1 MNPKISA
8 DHLKRRAIVYIRQSS
23 PGQVIHNQESQRR
36 QYGLADH
43 ARQLGFQQVEII
55 DDDLGRSGSGQVERP
70 GFQHLV
76 AEVCTGEVGAVLCI
90 EASRLARNGRDW
102 HHLIELCGLV
112 RAIVIDPDGVYDPGI
127 LNDRLLLGLK
137 GTMSEF
143 ELNLL
148 RQRSLEAIRQ
158 KARRGELQFRLPVGF
173 RWALDGKVEID
184 PDRRVQEAVHLV
196 FTKMVELGSAR
207 QVLLWFRGEKTNLP
221 AFVLDTPGH
230 GVVWKL
236 PVYNTIWH
244 MLRNPM
250 YAGAY
255 AFGKTESRTKVVDG
269 RARKSEGHFKSR
281 DTWMVLIR
289 DHHSGYISWEQF
301 ERNQAMLSNNA
312 HMKSRMEP
320 KAGRGGRSLLAGLLR
335 CRRCGRM
342 LHVAYSGTHG
352 EVPRYHCRGAQI
364 NHGTDWCISFGGLKP
379 DRAVAAEILK
389 AVEGNAIEAALEVA
403 ARAAEQQSQR
413 HRALSLELE
422 QARYEARL
430 AARRY
435 EAVDPDNRLVAGE
448 LEARWNSALSNVGQL
463 EQRLRDNELPANVG
477 RIPDKETL
485 CSLAQDLPAVWN
497 SPATDL
503 RLKQRIVR
511 ILVEEIIADVDDAAC
526 EIVLL
531 IHWTGGRHSELR
543 MKKNLT
549 GRHSRCTD
557 LETIEVLRRM
567 SGRFPDDQIAA
578 TLNRL
583 GLKTGTGN
591 TWNEGRVRS
600 VRSYH
605 ELAAC
610 NAALASSQT
619 VTLEQAS
626 ERLGI
631 SHKVI
636 RRLIESNK
644 IPATQVVPWAPWE
657 IPIQAIESVE
667 VVQEVARAKRRPR
680 HLTTANGPSMPMF
693 AEIGEDTGSGSSGM
707 AARRPETDG

>member
-1 MNPKISA
+1 MNPKLTA
-8 DHLKRRAIVYIRQSS
+8 EHLKRRAIIYIRQSS
-23 PGQVIHNQESQRR
+23 PGQVIHNLESQRR
-36 QYGLADH
+36 QYSLADN
-43 ARQLGFQQVEII
+43 ARQLGFQQVEVI
-55 DDDLGRSGSGQVERP
+55 DEDLGRSGSGQVDRP
-70 GFQHLV
+70 GFQRLV
-76 AEVCTGEVGAVLCI
+76 AEVCTGQVGAVFCI

-112 RAIVIDPDGVYDPGI
+112 RTLVIDPDGVYDPVI

-173 RWALDGKVEID
+173 RWAQNGKVELD
-184 PDRRVQEAVHLV
+184 PDRRVQQAIHLV
-196 FTKMVELGSAR
+196 FEKMTELGSAR
-207 QVLLWFRGEKTNLP
+207 QVLLWFRGEKTSLP
-221 AFVLDTPGH
+221 SLVAESPGH
-230 GVVWKL
+230 DVIWKL

-255 AFGKTESRTKVVDG
+255 AFGKTESRTSVVDG
-269 RARKSEGHFKSR
+269 RARKSEGHFKPP

-289 DHHSGYISWEQF
+289 DHHPGYISWENF
-301 ERNQAMLSNNA
+301 ERNQTMLADNA

-364 NHGTDWCISFGGLKP
+364 NHGEDWCISFGGLKP

-403 ARAAEQQSQR
+403 TRVAEQQRQR
-413 HRALSLELE
+413 HQVLSLELE
-422 QARYEARL
+422 QAKYEARL

-435 EAVDPDNRLVAGE
+435 EAVDPDNRLVAAE
-448 LEARWNSALSNVGQL
+448 LEARWNASLRVVGEV
-463 EQRLRDNELPANVG
+463 EQRLRNNELPDNGV

-497 SPATDL
+497 SPATDM

-511 ILVEEIIADVDDAAC
+511 ILIEEIVADVDAERA
-526 EIVLL
+526 EVILL

-543 MKKNLT
+543 LSKNQT
-549 GRHSRCTD
+549 GRHSRCTS
-557 LETIEVLRRM
+557 LEAIEIIRRM
-567 SGRFPDDQIAA
+567 AGRFPDDQIAA

-583 GLKTGTGN
+583 GFRTGPGN
-591 TWNEGRVRS
+591 SWHEGRVRA

-605 ELAAC
+605 QLPAC
-610 NAALASSQT
+610 NLKASERR
-619 VTLEQAS
+619 TLTMEEAS
-626 ERLGI
+626 ERLNV
-631 SHKVI
+631 SHKIV
-636 RRLIESNK
+636 RRLIDSGK
-644 IPATQVVPWAPWE
+644 IPAHQVVPWAPWE
-657 IPIQAIESVE
+657 IGTEAIESEE
-667 VVQEVARAKRRPR
+667 VLKEVQNLKRRVR
-680 HLTTANGPSMPMF
+680 SESPS
-693 AEIGEDTGSGSSGM
+693 
-707 AARRPETDG
+707 PETELPLFGERTVDSGGEEQEHSSRRL

>member
-1 MNPKISA
+1 M
-8 DHLKRRAIVYIRQSS
+8 
-23 PGQVIHNQESQRR
+23 
-36 QYGLADH
+36 
-43 ARQLGFQQVEII
+43 
-55 DDDLGRSGSGQVERP
+55 
-70 GFQHLV
+70 
-76 AEVCTGEVGAVLCI
+76 LCI

-173 RWALDGKVEID
+173 RWTPTAKSRSIPTVVCKRQCIWSSQRWWNWAAPGKCCCGFAARNRIC
-184 PDRRVQEAVHLV
+184 PRWFWRRRDA
-196 FTKMVELGSAR
+196 
-207 QVLLWFRGEKTNLP
+207 
-221 AFVLDTPGH
+221 D
-230 GVVWKL
+230 VVWKL

-255 AFGKTESRTKVVDG
+255 AFGKTESRTKVIDG
-269 RARKSEGHFKSR
+269 RARKSEGHFKPLE
-281 DTWMVLIR
+281 TWMVLIH
-289 DHHSGYISWEQF
+289 DHHPGYISWEQF
-301 ERNQAMLSNNA
+301 ERNQAMLSENA

-364 NHGTDWCISFGGLKP
+364 NHGADWCISFGGLKP
-379 DRAVAAEILK
+379 DRDVAAEILK

-403 ARAAEQQSQR
+403 ARAAEQQRER
-413 HRALSLELE
+413 HQSLSLELE

-448 LEARWNSALSNVGQL
+448 LEARWNAALSTVGEV
-463 EQRLRDNELPANVG
+463 EQRLRENELPATTIQ
-477 RIPDKETL
+477 IPDKHIL

-497 SPATDL
+497 SPATDM

-511 ILVEEIIADVDDAAC
+511 ILVEEIIADVDEAAG

-557 LETIEVLRRM
+557 LETIEVLKRM
-567 SGRFPDDQIAA
+567 AGRFPDDQIAA

-583 GLKTGTGN
+583 GLQTGPGN

-605 ELAAC
+605 QLPAYSAATTPRE
-610 NAALASSQT
+610 T

-631 SHKVI
+631 SHKVV
-636 RRLIESNK
+636 RRLIEEQK

-657 IPIQAIESVE
+657 ISAAAIESADIVRE
-667 VVQEVARAKRRPR
+667 IARLRRSHER
-680 HLTTANGPSMPMF
+680 G
-693 AEIGEDTGSGSSGM
+693 
-707 AARRPETDG
+707 AAAMMNLSDVC

>member
-1 MNPKISA
+1 MNPKISP

-23 PGQVIHNQESQRR
+23 PGQVVHNQESQRR

-43 ARQLGFQQVEII
+43 ARQLGFQQVEVI
-55 DDDLGRSGSGQVERP
+55 DEDLGRSGSGQVERP
-70 GFQHLV
+70 GFEHLV
-76 AEVCTGEVGAVLCI
+76 AEVCTGQVGAVLCI

-112 RAIVIDPDGVYDPGI
+112 RTIVIDPDGVYDPCI

-173 RWALDGKVEID
+173 RWTQNGKVEID

-196 FTKMVELGSAR
+196 FAKMAELGSAR
-207 QVLLWFRGEKTNLP
+207 QVLLWFRAEKTNLP
-221 AFVLDTPGH
+221 ALVVEAPGN

-244 MLRNPM
+244 MVRNPM

-255 AFGKTESRTKVVDG
+255 AFGKTESRTKVLEG
-269 RARKSEGHFKSR
+269 RARKSDGHSKPV
-281 DTWMVLIR
+281 DTWMVLLR
-289 DHHSGYISWEQF
+289 DHHSGYIAWEQF
-301 ERNQAMLSNNA
+301 ERNQVMLTDNA

-342 LHVAYSGTHG
+342 LHVAYSGSHG
-352 EVPRYHCRGAQI
+352 EVPRYHCRGAHI
-364 NHGTDWCISFGGLKP
+364 NHGGDWCISFGGLRP
-379 DRAVAAEILK
+379 DRSIATEILK

-403 ARAAEQQSQR
+403 ARVAEQQRQR
-413 HRALSLELE
+413 HRVLSLELE
-422 QARYEARL
+422 QAQYEVRL

-435 EAVDPDNRLVAGE
+435 EAVDPDNRLVAAE
-448 LEARWNSALSNVGQL
+448 LEARWNAALQSAGEV
-463 EQRLRDNELPANVG
+463 EQRLRQNELPDNAT

-485 CSLAQDLPAVWN
+485 ASLAQDLRAVWN
-497 SPATDL
+497 STTTEM
-503 RLKQRIVR
+503 RLKQRIIR
-511 ILVEEIIADVDDAAC
+511 ILIEEIIADVDESTT

-543 MKKNLT
+543 VKKNLT
-549 GRHSRCTD
+549 GKHSRCTS
-557 LETIEVLRRM
+557 LEAIEIIRQM
-567 SGRFPDDQIAA
+567 AGKFPDEQIAA

-583 GLKTGTGN
+583 ALRTGTGN
-591 TWNEGRVRS
+591 TWTEGRMRS
-600 VRSYH
+600 LRSYH
-605 ELAAC
+605 EWPTYDAKT
-610 NAALASSQT
+610 ASRQSL
-619 VTLEQAS
+619 TLEEAS
-626 ERLGI
+626 ERLEV
-631 SHKVI
+631 SHKVV
-636 RRLIESNK
+636 RRLIDSGK
-644 IPATQVVPWAPWE
+644 ISATQVVPWAPWE
-657 IPIQAIESVE
+657 ISAETIESEE
-667 VVQEVARAKRRPR
+667 VLQAVRNAKRRVR
-680 HLTTANGPSMPMF
+680 VGSSASETVLPMF
-693 AEIGEDTGSGSSGM
+693 VEL
-707 AARRPETDG
+707 